1 MDEEKAK
8 GKETAVTDSDAG
20 DTPEEPTLI
29 EQTNAA
35 AERLEAA
42 NAKQEELLIKQEKAE
57 ARRRLS
63 GRSEAG
69 SQPVKKAP
77 ETNEEYTERFERGEV
92 NPLEDD
98 GAI

>member
-1 MDEEKAK
+1 MSFKFSRYK
-8 GKETAVTDSDAG
+8 GEVLNLHWK
-20 DTPEEPTLI
+20 
-29 EQTNAA
+29 NYNW
-35 AERLEAA
+35 RLYNILYFAQ
-42 NAKQEELLIKQEKAE
+42 N

-69 SQPVKKAP
+69 SRPVKKAP